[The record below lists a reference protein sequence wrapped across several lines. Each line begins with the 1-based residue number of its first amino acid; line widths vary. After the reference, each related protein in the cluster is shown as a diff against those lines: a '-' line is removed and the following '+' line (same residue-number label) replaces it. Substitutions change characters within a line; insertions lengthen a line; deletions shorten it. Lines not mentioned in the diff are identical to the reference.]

1 MIKVFYTA
9 EPYKTIGTVRTKDPL
24 EHWTEDM
31 DMDSIFSENEKKRIY
46 CGDGDYY
53 YYKSSRALPI
63 GIWLVLF
70 FCPFLLLTILS
81 NVTDP
86 CFLVRNPSVLLFGN
100 ISHFQI
106 TPHNFCCR
114 CCSDVKLVLKC
125 K

>member
-1 MIKVFYTA
+1 
-9 EPYKTIGTVRTKDPL
+9 
-24 EHWTEDM
+24 M
-31 DMDSIFSENEKKRIY
+31 DMDSLFSENEKKRIY

-125 K
+125 KWKVLNSIWLLCSGAIPCLLPSLH